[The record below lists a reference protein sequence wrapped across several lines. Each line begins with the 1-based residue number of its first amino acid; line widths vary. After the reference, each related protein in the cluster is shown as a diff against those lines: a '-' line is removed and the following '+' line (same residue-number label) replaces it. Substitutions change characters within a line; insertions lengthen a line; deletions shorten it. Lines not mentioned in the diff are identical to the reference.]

1 MYNKSTKNSAV
12 CDHMLITNNIMSFAD
27 FSVLANGTSNF
38 KIKLQE
44 NILIHLDGP
53 QLSKISESSFDV
65 ILLRRIIF
73 VASRYCIALQS
84 PLISD
89 Y

>member
-1 MYNKSTKNSAV
+1 
-12 CDHMLITNNIMSFAD
+12 MLITNSIVSFVD
-27 FSVLANGTSNF
+27 FYVLANRTNNF

-44 NILIHLDGP
+44 SIFMHHDGP
-53 QLSKISESSFDV
+53 QLIKISESSFDV